1 MAPSV
6 GAESERWSIV
16 LVVVEHD
23 RSLVLHVEP
32 TRTAVPCPVCG
43 TPSHRQHSWYQRR
56 PLDLPWRGA
65 VVRMN
70 VHTRRWFCDEPTC
83 PRRIFAERFDG
94 ALARYARRTVAADD
108 LLRTFAL
115 QAGGEG
121 GARLARTAGVPVSPD
136 TLLRLLRAIQ
146 DQLVPAPRVLGV
158 DDVALRR
165 GKRRYG
171 TLLINLETHRP
182 IDLID
187 ERTAEVFADWLRR
200 HPGVEIIVRDRAGA
214 YAEGGRQGAP
224 NAVQV
229 ADRFH
234 LSANASAA
242 LDEVL
247 RSRRRR
253 VEYVVVTAEPDINV
267 AARPALSPPTPIS
280 RAKQYALEVRARRAA
295 RWEAVH
301 ERFAAGNAQ
310 RQIARELGIAR
321 MTVQR
326 LLNTPLPSIAALPD
340 SYSPEP
346 TPPGSLSSPSLLPHL
361 AYLRTRWQA
370 GCTNILQLH
379 REITELGYTGSRS
392 LMYRALVPWRG
403 PRPPPQSDAGSRRHG
418 GRPRRLKR
426 FSLRWLCL
434 RPPQQLDHEEY
445 TALQTALEDDDRLA
459 AGYHLLQ
466 RFRGLIA
473 RRGIRDLDTWLDDA
487 IASDLAPFV
496 SLAHG
501 IQADRAA
508 VNAGLRLPWST
519 GPVEG
524 HVTRV
529 KLFKRQGYGR
539 AKTEL
544 LRRRIV
550 SAA

>member
-1 MAPSV
+1 
-6 GAESERWSIV
+6 
-16 LVVVEHD
+16 
-23 RSLVLHVEP
+23 
-32 TRTAVPCPVCG
+32 
-43 TPSHRQHSWYQRR
+43 
-56 PLDLPWRGA
+56 
-65 VVRMN
+65 MN

-83 PRRIFAERFDG
+83 PRKIFAERFDD
-94 ALARYARRTVAADD
+94 ALARYARRTVDADD
-108 LLRTFAL
+108 LLKTFAL

-121 GARLARTAGVPVSPD
+121 GARLARKAGVPVSPD

-146 DQLVPAPRVLGV
+146 DQAVPTPRVLGV
-158 DDVALRR
+158 DDLALRR

-187 ERTAEVFADWLRR
+187 ERTADVFADWLRR

-224 NAVQV
+224 GAIQV

-253 VEYVVVTAEPDINV
+253 VEYVVVAAEPNV
-267 AARPALSPPTPIS
+267 DAAVLPAISPTPVS
-280 RAKQYALEVRARRAA
+280 RAKQYNLEVRARRTA
-295 RWEAVH
+295 RWEAVR
-301 ERFAAGNAQ
+301 ERFAAGQAQ

-326 LLNTPLPSIAALPD
+326 LLNTPSPSMAAPPE
-340 SYSPEP
+340 SCPPEP
-346 TPPGSLSSPSLLPHL
+346 SRPGGLSSPSLLPYL
-361 AYLRTRWQA
+361 AYLQTRWQA
-370 GCTNILQLH
+370 GCSNILQLH
-379 REITELGYTGSRS
+379 REIAELGYLGSRS

-403 PRPPPQSDAGSRRHG
+403 PRPPPEVGVGSRRRG
-418 GRPRRLKR
+418 GRPRRAKR

-434 RPPQQLDHEEY
+434 RPPHQLDHEEQK
-445 TALQTALEDDDRLA
+445 ALQLALEEDERLA
-459 AGYHLLQ
+459 AGYRLLQ
-466 RFRGLIA
+466 RFRRLIT

-487 IASDLAPFV
+487 IASELAPFV

-508 VNAGLRLPWST
+508 VDAGLTLPWST

-524 HVTRV
+524 HVTRA